1 MSSTNPF
8 TSDTSEEE
16 LEAPRPGPVS
26 KLFGLPRHE
35 REAREGRGRKGSE
48 EKLMP
53 LVGAGKARGKSNSR
67 GKICFNTNTVKL
79 PVEPVASP
87 YNPFSSS
94 EEDEGEA
101 CCEDRRGRVRGRSV
115 AGQERRR
122 AQLVTTLTLLLVAFV
137 MVTAIISG
145 LATRHSSLETPL
157 DANVTGGQD
166 LVERHEKQT
175 VELAEPVMELRDE
188 NLPNE
193 EDLKG
198 PGVTGD
204 EVPDA
209 VEVDGEEGSD
219 RG

>member
-1 MSSTNPF
+1 MKGLKLSGLVFFTGSSLLKTWTTREPKPAVF
-8 TSDTSEEE
+8 QKFQDCQ
-16 LEAPRPGPVS
+16 LGVS
-26 KLFGLPRHE
+26 
-35 REAREGRGRKGSE
+35 
-48 EKLMP
+48 
-53 LVGAGKARGKSNSR
+53 
-67 GKICFNTNTVKL
+67 
-79 PVEPVASP
+79 
-87 YNPFSSS
+87 
-94 EEDEGEA
+94 
-101 CCEDRRGRVRGRSV
+101 
-115 AGQERRR
+115 GQERRR

-175 VELAEPVMELRDE
+175 VELAEPVRELQDE

-209 VEVDGEEGSD
+209 VEVDGEEGSH

>member
-1 MSSTNPF
+1 MIAN
-8 TSDTSEEE
+8 DC
-16 LEAPRPGPVS
+16 VS
-26 KLFGLPRHE
+26 
-35 REAREGRGRKGSE
+35 
-48 EKLMP
+48 
-53 LVGAGKARGKSNSR
+53 
-67 GKICFNTNTVKL
+67 
-79 PVEPVASP
+79 
-87 YNPFSSS
+87 
-94 EEDEGEA
+94 
-101 CCEDRRGRVRGRSV
+101 
-115 AGQERRR
+115 GQERRR

-175 VELAEPVMELRDE
+175 VELAEPVMEL
-188 NLPNE
+188 PNE
-193 EDLKG
+193 EELKG

-209 VEVDGEEGSD
+209 VEVDGEEGSH